1 MANHAVADEHGEQH
15 RRQGVEGDDDTLGEE
30 GNRGG
35 GAERAGEAATGQ
47 DDDIIGEEDDG
58 AEQHMQQHDEGA
70 GDMNGKES
78 AEGRRGSGRK
88 KRRRETRSLNRAQDM
103 VSTGPC
109 GRGRTR
115 VGMSGVTTVR
125 GVSAGVAVCRCP

>member
-1 MANHAVADEHGEQH
+1 MGAQSPQPAAPGANHAVADEHGEQH

-70 GDMNGKES
+70 GDMNGKEN

-88 KRRRETRSLNRAQDM
+88 KRRRETRSLNRVAHKTWSAQALAD
-103 VSTGPC
+103 VDALGWE
-109 GRGRTR
+109 
-115 VGMSGVTTVR
+115 
-125 GVSAGVAVCRCP
+125 